1 MTTTTARAASRIE
14 LRATDEIK
22 ELLTTAAA
30 YTGIDLTSFVLSNV
44 VPVAREIVE
53 RKERLIVDAV
63 DYAAALDLLDNPP
76 EPPAALLK
84 AARNHGKGHGIR
96 TDNAGTIEAAQRKAV
111 RLRKA

>member
-53 RKERLIVDAV
+53 RKERLIVSAR
-63 DYAAALDLLDNPP
+63 DYQAALELLDNPP
-76 EPPAALLK
+76 EPPPALIEV
-84 AARNHGKGHGIR
+84 ARKLGTGHGIR
-96 TDNAGTIEAAQRKAV
+96 TDHARNIKTPRGAKLHVRKT
-111 RLRKA
+111 